1 LELLKKIWKLP
12 RLTNFAYKKS
22 KTDLKYVYSD
32 NNSLSIIFQ
41 NNEILSGVLGEFNNN
56 IKELEKITQ
65 TSIYSR
71 GNSILVKSDSSKNEI
86 VKNAIEFLTDQFIS
100 NGTIE
105 KKDIISSVNK
115 FMISE
120 NKNSNEKNIE
130 YIIKTPKKSVI
141 PRSERQKNY
150 VRALR
155 ESDIVISAGPAGTG
169 KTFLA
174 VAVGLTML
182 LEKKIERI
190 ILSRPA
196 VEAGERL
203 GFLPGDMRE
212 KVDPYLRPLYDSLY
226 DLLDFEKIQ
235 KKIEIG
241 DIEIAPL
248 AFMRGR
254 TLKNSFAILDEAQNA
269 TDTQIKMFLTR
280 IGENSKIIINGDPSQ
295 IDLPNKSLSGLN
307 RSKKILGNLKE
318 ISVIDFDHTDV
329 VRHPLV
335 TKIVK
340 AYSDHNND

>member
-1 LELLKKIWKLP
+1 
-12 RLTNFAYKKS
+12 LTNIVQKRLNNE
-22 KTDLKYVYSD
+22 LKFVYSD

-41 NNEILSGVLGEFNNN
+41 DNNLLLGVVGEFNNN
-56 IKELEKITQ
+56 LKELEKITN

-71 GNSILVKSDSSKNEI
+71 GNSILVKSDPEKNNL
-86 VKNAIEFLTDQFIS
+86 VKNAVQFLTNQFIT
-100 NGTIE
+100 NGNIE

-115 FMISE
+115 FMIEE
-120 NKNSNEKNIE
+120 NKNNTNKNIE

-141 PRSERQKNY
+141 PRSEKQKNY

-174 VAVGLTML
+174 VAVALTML

-280 IGENSKIIINGDPSQ
+280 IGENSKIVINGDPSQ

-307 RSKKILGNLKE
+307 RSKKILGNLNE
-318 ISVIDFDHTDV
+318 ISVVDFDHSDV

-335 TKIVK
+335 SKIVK
-340 AYSDHNND
+340 AYSDNNYD

>member
-1 LELLKKIWKLP
+1 MSD
-12 RLTNFAYKKS
+12 TAYKKLNS
-22 KTDLKYVYSD
+22 DFKLVYSD
-32 NNSLSIIFQ
+32 NDTLSIIFQ
-41 NNEILSGVLGEFNNN
+41 NNEMLLGVVGEFNNN
-56 IKELEKITQ
+56 IKELERITE
-65 TSIYSR
+65 TKIYSR
-71 GNSILVKSDSSKNEI
+71 GNSILVKSNPEKNEL
-86 VKNAIEFLTDQFIS
+86 VKNAVKFLSEQFKI
-100 NGTIE
+100 NGAIE

-115 FMISE
+115 FMIDE
-120 NKNSNEKNIE
+120 KINNSEKNIE

-141 PRSERQKNY
+141 PRSEKQKNY

-155 ESDIVISAGPAGTG
+155 ESEIIISAGPAGTG

-174 VAVGLTML
+174 VAIALTML

-235 KKIEIG
+235 KKIEVG

-280 IGENSKIIINGDPSQ
+280 IGENSKIVINGDPSQ

-307 RSKKILGNLKE
+307 RSKKLLGHLKE
-318 ISVIDFDHTDV
+318 ISIVDFDHRDV

-335 TKIVK
+335 SKIVK
-340 AYSDHNND
+340 AYSDNNRDE

>member
-1 LELLKKIWKLP
+1 MINFSQKVYNQLK
-12 RLTNFAYKKS
+12 F
-22 KTDLKYVYSD
+22 VYSD
-32 NNSLSIIFQ
+32 NNTLSVIFHD
-41 NNEILSGVLGEFNNN
+41 NNLLMGVVGEFNKNL
-56 IKELEKITQ
+56 KELEKITGANL
-65 TSIYSR
+65 YSR
-71 GNSILVKSDSSKNEI
+71 GNSILIKSTPKQNEI
-86 VKNAIEFLTDQFIS
+86 IKNAIQFLVNQFLN
-100 NGTIE
+100 NGNIE
-105 KKDIISSVNK
+105 NKDILSSIDT
-115 FMISE
+115 FMI
-120 NKNSNEKNIE
+120 NEKVKNTNVTD
-130 YIIKTPKKSVI
+130 IIKTPKKSII
-141 PRSERQKNY
+141 PRSEKQKEY

-155 ESDIVISAGPAGTG
+155 DSEIIISAGPAGTG

-203 GFLPGDMRE
+203 GFLPGDMKE

-226 DLLDFEKIQ
+226 DLFHFEKIQ
-235 KKIEIG
+235 RMIEIG

-280 IGENSKIIINGDPSQ
+280 IGENSKIVVNGDPSQ
-295 IDLPNKSLSGLN
+295 IDLPNKQMSGLD
-307 RSKKILGNLKE
+307 RSKKLLNHLTE
-318 ISVIDFDHTDV
+318 ISVIDFDYSDV

-335 TKIVK
+335 SKIVK
-340 AYSDHNND
+340 AYSNNNDQN

>member
-1 LELLKKIWKLP
+1 MNKTLNKKF
-12 RLTNFAYKKS
+12 N
-22 KTDLKYVYSD
+22 TDLRYVYSD
-32 NNSLSIIFQ
+32 NDTLSIIFQ
-41 NNEILSGVLGEFNNN
+41 NNEVLLGVVGEFNNN
-56 IKELEKITQ
+56 IKELENITK
-65 TSIYSR
+65 TNIYSR
-71 GNSILVKSDSSKNEI
+71 GNSILVKSTPQNNEL
-86 VKNAIEFLTDQFIS
+86 VKNAIKFLADQFII

-115 FMISE
+115 FMINE
-120 NKNSNEKNIE
+120 KNNSKEKNIE

-141 PRSERQKNY
+141 PRSEKQKKY
-150 VRALR
+150 VRALK
-155 ESDIVISAGPAGTG
+155 EKQIIISSGPAGTG

-203 GFLPGDMRE
+203 GFLPGDMRD

-280 IGENSKIIINGDPSQ
+280 IGENSKIVINGDPSQ
-295 IDLPNKSLSGLN
+295 VDLPNKSYSGLN
-307 RSKKILGNLKE
+307 RSKKILENLKE
-318 ISVIDFDHTDV
+318 IEIIDFNHTDV

-335 TKIVK
+335 SKIVK
-340 AYSDHNND
+340 AYSENND

>member
-1 LELLKKIWKLP
+1 MRNTLHKNFSSELK
-12 RLTNFAYKKS
+12 F
-22 KTDLKYVYSD
+22 VYSD
-32 NNSLSIIFQ
+32 NGILSIIFP
-41 NNEILSGVLGEFNNN
+41 NNEILLGVVGEFNTN
-56 IKELEKITQ
+56 IKELEKITS

-71 GNSILVKSDSSKNEI
+71 GNSILVKSDPKKNEL
-86 VKNAIEFLTDQFIS
+86 VKNAIKFLSNQFIN

-105 KKDIISSVNK
+105 KKDIISSINK
-115 FMISE
+115 FMIDEKIS
-120 NKNSNEKNIE
+120 NSQKNVE

-141 PRSERQKNY
+141 PRSEKQKKY
-150 VRALR
+150 VRALK
-155 ESDIVISAGPAGTG
+155 ESEIIISAGPAGTG

-174 VAVGLTML
+174 VAVALTML

-203 GFLPGDMRE
+203 GFLPGDMRD

-226 DLLDFEKIQ
+226 DLLDFERIQ

-280 IGENSKIIINGDPSQ
+280 IGENSKIVINGDPSQ
-295 IDLPNKSLSGLN
+295 IDLPNKNLSGLN
-307 RSKKILGNLKE
+307 RSKRLLGHLKE
-318 ISVIDFDHTDV
+318 ISVVDFDHTDV

-335 TKIVK
+335 SKIVK
-340 AYSDHNND
+340 AYSDQKDD

>member
-1 LELLKKIWKLP
+1 MSGLIKKNIDQSLK
-12 RLTNFAYKKS
+12 F
-22 KTDLKYVYSD
+22 VYSE
-32 NNSLSIIFQ
+32 NNSLSVIFHD
-41 NNEILSGVLGEFNNN
+41 NDLLMGVVGEFNKNL
-56 IKELEKITQ
+56 KELEKITE
-65 TSIYSR
+65 SNLYSR
-71 GNSILVKSDSSKNEI
+71 GNSILIKSNPKKNEI
-86 VKNAIEFLTDQFIS
+86 VKNAIQFLANQFIN

-105 KKDIISSVNK
+105 NKDIVSSVDK
-115 FMISE
+115 FMI
-120 NKNSNEKNIE
+120 NEKVKNNNVTD
-130 YIIKTPKKSVI
+130 IIKTPKKSII
-141 PRSERQKNY
+141 PRSEKQKEY

-155 ESDIVISAGPAGTG
+155 ESHIVISAGPAGTG

-203 GFLPGDMRE
+203 GFLPGDMKE

-226 DLLDFEKIQ
+226 DLFDFEKIQ
-235 KKIEIG
+235 RMIEIG

-280 IGENSKIIINGDPSQ
+280 IGENSKIVVNGDPSQ
-295 IDLPNKSLSGLN
+295 IDLPNKNMSGLV
-307 RSKKILGNLKE
+307 RSKELLGHLNE
-318 ISVIDFDHTDV
+318 ISAVDFDHTDV

-335 TKIVK
+335 SKIVK
-340 AYSDHNND
+340 AYLKND

>member
-1 LELLKKIWKLP
+1 MNNITNKKLNTLLK
-12 RLTNFAYKKS
+12 F
-22 KTDLKYVYSD
+22 VYSD
-32 NNSLSIIFQ
+32 NNSLSVIFHD
-41 NNEILSGVLGEFNNN
+41 NDLLMGVVGEFNKNL
-56 IKELEKITQ
+56 KELEKITK
-65 TSIYSR
+65 SNLYSR
-71 GNSILVKSDSSKNEI
+71 GNSILIKSNSENNELI
-86 VKNAIEFLTDQFIS
+86 KNAIQFLANQFIN

-105 KKDIISSVNK
+105 NKDIVSSVDK
-115 FMISE
+115 FMIDE
-120 NKNSNEKNIE
+120 KVKNNNVTD
-130 YIIKTPKKSVI
+130 IIKTPKKSII
-141 PRSERQKNY
+141 PRSEKQKEY

-155 ESDIVISAGPAGTG
+155 QSDIIISAGPAGTG

-203 GFLPGDMRE
+203 GFLPGDMKE

-226 DLLDFEKIQ
+226 DLFDFEKIQ
-235 KKIEIG
+235 RMIEIG

-280 IGENSKIIINGDPSQ
+280 IGENSKIVINGDPSQ

-307 RSKKILGNLKE
+307 RSKKLLGHLNE
-318 ISVIDFDHTDV
+318 ISVVDFDYSDV

-335 TKIVK
+335 SKIVK
-340 AYSDHNND
+340 AYSDQNKD

>member
-1 LELLKKIWKLP
+1 MKNILEKKHNQYLK
-12 RLTNFAYKKS
+12 F
-22 KTDLKYVYSD
+22 VYSD
-32 NNSLSIIFQ
+32 NNNLSIIFQ
-41 NNEILSGVLGEFNNN
+41 SNELLSNVVGEFNSN
-56 IKELEKITQ
+56 IKELEKITN
-65 TSIYSR
+65 TNIYTR
-71 GNSILVKSDSSKNEI
+71 GNSISVKGSGKENEI
-86 VKNAIEFLTDQFIS
+86 IKNAIIFLSDRFLN
-100 NGTIE
+100 NGSLE
-105 KKDIISSVNK
+105 KKDVLSSINE
-115 FMISE
+115 FMIEEKSE
-120 NKNSNEKNIE
+120 NKNNVE

-141 PRSERQKNY
+141 PRSEKQKNY
-150 VRALR
+150 VRALK
-155 ESDIVISAGPAGTG
+155 EKDIVISAGPAGTG

-174 VAVGLTML
+174 VAVALSML

-203 GFLPGDMRE
+203 GFLPGDMKE

-280 IGENSKIIINGDPSQ
+280 IGENSKIVINGDPSQ
-295 IDLPNKSLSGLN
+295 IDLPNKSYSGLV
-307 RSKKILGNLKE
+307 RSKKILGHLKE
-318 ISVIDFDHTDV
+318 ISTIDFDHLDV

-335 TKIVK
+335 SKIVK
-340 AYSDHNND
+340 AYSDDFKRNEGLK

>member
-1 LELLKKIWKLP
+1 MS
-12 RLTNFAYKKS
+12 NSVYKKVKS
-22 KTDLKYVYSD
+22 DLKFVYSE
-32 NNSLSIIFQ
+32 NSTLSIIFKK
-41 NNEILSGVLGEFNNN
+41 NEDLLGVAGEFNNN
-56 IKELEKITQ
+56 IKELEKITN
-65 TSIYSR
+65 TLIYSR
-71 GNSILVKSDSSKNEI
+71 GNSIILKNNHKKNEM
-86 VKNAIEFLTDQFIS
+86 VKNAISFLYDQYII
-100 NGTIE
+100 NGSIE
-105 KKDIISSVNK
+105 KKDIISSINN
-115 FMISE
+115 FMI
-120 NKNSNEKNIE
+120 NEKNNSSDNVN

-141 PRSERQKNY
+141 PRSEKQKNY
-150 VRALR
+150 VKALR
-155 ESDIVISAGPAGTG
+155 VSDVVISSGPAGTG

-174 VAVGLTML
+174 VAVALTML
-182 LEKKIERI
+182 LDKKIERI

-280 IGENSKIIINGDPSQ
+280 IGENSKIVVNGDPSQ
-295 IDLPNKSLSGLN
+295 IDLLNKNSSGLE
-307 RSKKILGNLKE
+307 RAKKLLSHLNE
-318 ISVIDFDHTDV
+318 ISVVNFDHSDV

-335 TKIVK
+335 SKIVK
-340 AYSDHNND
+340 AYSNNNDKG

>member
-1 LELLKKIWKLP
+1 LNKTLNKKL
-12 RLTNFAYKKS
+12 

-41 NNEILSGVLGEFNNN
+41 NNEVLFGVAGEFNNN
-56 IKELEKITQ
+56 IKELENITK
-65 TSIYSR
+65 TNIYSR
-71 GNSILVKSDSSKNEI
+71 GNSILVKSSPENNEL
-86 VKNAIEFLTDQFIS
+86 VKNAIKFLADQFII

-105 KKDIISSVNK
+105 KKDIISSINK
-115 FMISE
+115 FMINE
-120 NKNSNEKNIE
+120 KNNNKEKNIE

-141 PRSERQKNY
+141 PRSEKQKKY
-150 VRALR
+150 VRALK
-155 ESDIVISAGPAGTG
+155 EKQIIISSGPAGTG

-174 VAVGLTML
+174 VAVALTML

-203 GFLPGDMRE
+203 GFLPGDMRD

-280 IGENSKIIINGDPSQ
+280 IGENSKIVINGDPTQ
-295 IDLPNKSLSGLN
+295 VDLPNKSYSGLK
-307 RSKKILGNLKE
+307 RSKKILEHLNE
-318 ISVIDFDHTDV
+318 IEIIDFDHTDV

-335 TKIVK
+335 SKIVK
-340 AYSDHNND
+340 AYSENND

>member
-1 LELLKKIWKLP
+1 MS
-12 RLTNFAYKKS
+12 NNAYKKLNS
-22 KTDLKYVYSD
+22 DLKFVYSE
-32 NNSLSIIFQ
+32 NNTLSIIFQ
-41 NNEILSGVLGEFNNN
+41 KNEMLLGVVGEFNNN
-56 IKELEKITQ
+56 IKELEKITK
-65 TSIYSR
+65 TKIYSR
-71 GNSILVKSDSSKNEI
+71 GNSILIKNKPEKNELI
-86 VKNAIEFLTDQFIS
+86 KNAVIFLLEQFKI
-100 NGTIE
+100 NGSIE

-115 FMISE
+115 FMID
-120 NKNSNEKNIE
+120 EKINNDGKKIE

-141 PRSERQKNY
+141 PRSEKQKNY
-150 VRALR
+150 VRALK
-155 ESDIVISAGPAGTG
+155 ESEIIISAGPAGTG

-174 VAVGLTML
+174 VAVALTML

-235 KKIEIG
+235 KKIEVG

-280 IGENSKIIINGDPSQ
+280 IGENSKIVINGDPSQ
-295 IDLPNKSLSGLN
+295 IDLPNKSYSGLN
-307 RSKKILGNLKE
+307 RSKKLLGHLKE
-318 ISVIDFDHTDV
+318 ISIVDFDHTDV

-335 TKIVK
+335 SKIVK
-340 AYSDHNND
+340 AYSDKNSNE